1 MNFYMV
7 KQKVRVK
14 IPVGVHFRPAG
25 KITECALQFKARTTI
40 KVNDRETNVKS
51 FLNLLAACIKYDD
64 EIEIICE
71 GPDEEQALQELVRI
85 FESEIKYS

>member
-1 MNFYMV
+1 MIFDMV
-7 KQKVRVK
+7 RQKVRVR

-25 KITECALQFKARTTI
+25 KITECALQFHSKTTV
-40 KVNDRETNVKS
+40 KVNNRETNIKS
-51 FLNLLAACIKYDD
+51 FLNLLSACIKYDD

-71 GPDEEQALQELVRI
+71 GDDEEEALKELVKI

>member
-1 MNFYMV
+1 MV
-7 KQKVRVK
+7 KRRVRVK

-25 KITECALQFKARTTI
+25 KIAECALKFNSKTTI
-40 KVNDRETNVKS
+40 KVGNRETNVKS

-71 GPDEEQALQELVRI
+71 GPDEEKALQELVSL
-85 FESEIKYS
+85 FEMKNNE